1 MSDGDNDKRAC
12 SPGWRRTV
20 DAPLEQGVPPLGD
33 VSANASATPTQSL
46 NTSRDTRDA
55 ITLIN
60 QRDKKMPAQ
69 QICTDL
75 MLNSMVR
82 KEMVY
87 AVPRRARS
95 EDYEVLDE
103 AYPEH
108 QMQKQFR
115 PLSTLK
121 VFEKSVNTVGQT
133 CSCW

>member
-33 VSANASATPTQSL
+33 VSANASATPTESP

-82 KEMVY
+82 KEILYTV
-87 AVPRRARS
+87 RKGKF

-115 PLSTLK
+115 R
-121 VFEKSVNTVGQT
+121 
-133 CSCW
+133 CRR